1 MTGLLW
7 ILTAEVLFAMMR
19 LATRVNA
26 EALPWTVLSAT
37 RFLGGALVV
46 FGVARTT
53 RASLRIRDKRAT
65 WLRAI
70 FGTGSSIGVFYALGS
85 SEISVGDATTLSATA
100 PLFVAALSRPL
111 LGEVVTRRVMVGIA
125 LGFLGVV
132 TLVGPSFETAGP
144 VALIALAG
152 AASYSMAMV
161 YLRRVGPGES
171 SEAVAMHVSLVAGG
185 FALLMLSVQAGAAG
199 GGSTAGSAFDWQA
212 VRWWA
217 IALAAVTG
225 GLSQIAVTRAY
236 ALERAARLGA
246 ISYAGVLLTYTLE
259 AVMLERVPT
268 PMQLAGAGLVVAAG
282 LLTVGGRPSAEVDE
296 VTAAP
301 DGDG

>member
-1 MTGLLW
+1 M
-7 ILTAEVLFAMMR
+7 AEVLFAMMR

-46 FGVARTT
+46 FGVARAT
-53 RASLRIRDKRAT
+53 RASLHIRDKRAT

-111 LGEVVTRRVMVGIA
+111 LGEVVTRRVMIGIG

-132 TLVGPSFETAGP
+132 TLVGPSFESAGP

-152 AASYSMAMV
+152 AASYAMAMV

-185 FALLMLSVQAGAAG
+185 FALLLLSVQAGVAAAR
-199 GGSTAGSAFDWQA
+199 SPATAALDWQA

-217 IALAAVTG
+217 IALAAVAG
-225 GLSQIAVTRAY
+225 GFSQIAVTRAY

-268 PMQLAGAGLVVAAG
+268 AMQLAGAGLVVAAG
-282 LLTVGGRPSAEVDE
+282 LLTVGGRPSPEVDE